1 MNSIDSLQYFVPE
14 LIIIGTALLAIIYD
28 LTPDSKH
35 NNGTAYIALGGIAL
49 TLIAIFSAGLPSEF
63 LFDGMIKIDG
73 FSIYF
78 KVIVLVTTAATII
91 FSMQSDELDPNT
103 KGEYYSILIAVN
115 LGMFLMASST
125 NLLIAYLALETVS
138 IASYILAGFLTH
150 NRRSSE
156 AAFKYIIYGAVASG
170 TMLFGL
176 SLIFGLTGTASI
188 PEIGTRLAEVIAEPN
203 SRLAVTVATVFVMT
217 GLGYKIASVPF
228 HMWGPDVYEGA
239 PIPVTAFLS
248 VASKAAGF
256 ALLIRIFYLG
266 FGRDIS
272 RLFI

>member
-156 AAFKYIIYGAVASG
+156 AAFN
-170 TMLFGL
+170 F
-176 SLIFGLTGTASI
+176 
-188 PEIGTRLAEVIAEPN
+188 EP
-203 SRLAVTVATVFVMT
+203 VETVMT
-217 GLGYKIASVPF
+217 N
-228 HMWGPDVYEGA
+228 
-239 PIPVTAFLS
+239 TAL
-248 VASKAAGF
+248 
-256 ALLIRIFYLG
+256 
-266 FGRDIS
+266 
-272 RLFI
+272 

>member
-91 FSMQSDELDPNT
+91 FSGRARPPLNT
-103 KGEYYSILIAVN
+103 LFTAQ
-115 LGMFLMASST
+115 
-125 NLLIAYLALETVS
+125 LLLVQCYLVYHS
-138 IASYILAGFLTH
+138 F
-150 NRRSSE
+150 
-156 AAFKYIIYGAVASG
+156 
-170 TMLFGL
+170 
-176 SLIFGLTGTASI
+176 
-188 PEIGTRLAEVIAEPN
+188 
-203 SRLAVTVATVFVMT
+203 
-217 GLGYKIASVPF
+217 SV
-228 HMWGPDVYEGA
+228 
-239 PIPVTAFLS
+239 
-248 VASKAAGF
+248 
-256 ALLIRIFYLG
+256 
-266 FGRDIS
+266 
-272 RLFI
+272 